1 MNYKKISKGYSVMMA
16 MMMVVMVSVSVSG
29 TAITEPV
36 GGSGVYQSC
45 EADHECDRNKYC
57 YKVAGICVPCTDCKV
72 YYRQKPALYPNCPKV
87 PLQCG
92 ECLPGYEEEILT
104 EGEVRSHCIPTASPQ
119 GMPWIQAVSIT
130 VGILLALI
138 CIIIFFVVRR
148 FWKKEPVQSVEE
160 DIGLEDQ
167 SPPPY
172 SGVPLLEETHVATA
186 PTASD
191 FVSEICETSL
201 AFRVEKEDQPFQQA
215 VPFTNYQNFDE
226 PDDAS
231 EDDPLPVQDE
241 ETVESM
247 WGPPPGYGQQASA
260 SNAEDSNNE
269 TGNSEV
275 TVPNQAVNV
284 ASAPDSGLS
293 NSSCG
298 TSSNSLP
305 QRPFEALGST
315 SSSSLSFQ
323 QPPAR
328 SHSLSDEDVSIDG
341 HSHKR
346 ARRDSGTQ
354 SLGEDSQPVNVMVIN
369 VQQIYKCDS

>member
-148 FWKKEPVQSVEE
+148 FWKKAEPVQSVEE

-215 VPFTNYQNFDE
+215 VPFTNYQN
-226 PDDAS
+226 
-231 EDDPLPVQDE
+231 
-241 ETVESM
+241 
-247 WGPPPGYGQQASA
+247 GYGQQASA